1 MLQFQELTAAHG
13 DRLRGYYRNCDYRLC
28 EYSLGVKLMWR
39 DHLHPSFAEV
49 AGCLVIRN
57 CIEGEYVFDYPIAAP
72 EADVEGALR
81 AIESWCA
88 VTGTPLVLSVVP
100 EDKAQTLCLR
110 YPRCHVISERPWKDY
125 LYRTEELA
133 AFAGRRYSGQRNHIN
148 KFNKEHPGAEF
159 IPLTAENADLLA
171 AFWAD
176 YDREFQKQSPEA
188 KRELALAQ
196 DLFTYLG
203 TGMFRAGGILWEGRL
218 LAIALAE
225 KCGETL
231 VCHIEK
237 ALYSHAG
244 VSPAMVQK
252 FADCYGGDCR
262 WINREDDGRDRGL
275 RTSKL
280 QYLPAELGGKLR
292 FEVGCELDA
301 LRHIPELTTE
311 RLTLSPFTDEDK
323 AAYNTLCLDDDRN
336 RWWGYD
342 YRDDLKGELTENYFL
357 DVTRQAFANRIA
369 INFAV
374 RLEGRCIGE
383 VVLYNGDWRGTMEQG
398 CRIAPAFAGH
408 GYGTEAFAAVAD
420 WALYHLGLTRVVA
433 KCYQE
438 NAASERMLSACMRH
452 THDDETFRYFE
463 KLV

>member
-1 MLQFQELTAAHG
+1 MGL
-13 DRLRGYYRNCDYRLC
+13 
-28 EYSLGVKLMWR
+28 
-39 DHLHPSFAEV
+39 
-49 AGCLVIRN
+49 
-57 CIEGEYVFDYPIAAP
+57 
-72 EADVEGALR
+72 
-81 AIESWCA
+81 
-88 VTGTPLVLSVVP
+88 
-100 EDKAQTLCLR
+100 
-110 YPRCHVISERPWKDY
+110 
-125 LYRTEELA
+125 
-133 AFAGRRYSGQRNHIN
+133 
-148 KFNKEHPGAEF
+148 
-159 IPLTAENADLLA
+159 
-171 AFWAD
+171 
-176 YDREFQKQSPEA
+176 
-188 KRELALAQ
+188 
-196 DLFTYLG
+196 
-203 TGMFRAGGILWEGRL
+203 FRAGGILWEGRL
-218 LAIALAE
+218 LAVALAE

-244 VSPAMVQK
+244 VYPAMVQQ
-252 FADCYGGDCR
+252 FAAYYGGDCR

-280 QYLPAELGGKLR
+280 QYLPAELGSKMR

-357 DVTRQAFANRIA
+357 DVTRQDFANRIA

-383 VVLYNGDWRGTMEQG
+383 VVLYNGDWRGSMEQG
-398 CRIAPAFAGH
+398 CRIAPEFAGH

-433 KCYQE
+433 KCYKE
-438 NAASERMLSACMRH
+438 NAASERMLSFCMRH

>member
-1 MLQFQELTAAHG
+1 MLNFTPVTADAMTVM
-13 DRLRGYYRNCDYRLC
+13 RPYYENCTYRLC
-28 EYSLGVKLMWR
+28 EYSSGVKYMWR
-39 DHLHPSFAEV
+39 GHLHSEYAFTD
-49 AGCLVIRN
+49 GCLVIRN
-57 CIEGEYVFDYPIAAP
+57 CIDGVPQFDYPIPGPEGDVDAAL
-72 EADVEGALR
+72 AT
-81 AIESWCA
+81 IEDHCRRKG
-88 VTGTPLVLSVVP
+88 VRPIFSVVP
-100 EDKAQTLCLR
+100 ESEAGKLALR
-110 YPRCHVISERPWKDY
+110 WPRVTITNERAWKDY
-125 LYRTEELA
+125 LYYAEDLA
-133 AFAGRRYSGQRNHIN
+133 HFAGRHYSGQRNHIN

-244 VSPAMVQK
+244 VYPAMVQK

-323 AAYNTLCLDDDRN
+323 AAARAAHRLD
-336 RWWGYD
+336 
-342 YRDDLKGELTENYFL
+342 KP
-357 DVTRQAFANRIA
+357 AFHQ
-369 INFAV
+369 
-374 RLEGRCIGE
+374 
-383 VVLYNGDWRGTMEQG
+383 VVLNAARKRVRDVLLLGDVGDRHVRVAAFVCGLQDAK
-398 CRIAPAFAGH
+398 RVIATSRDIHYCPSPFNRSSKWSSSLLKSSTTACSS
-408 GYGTEAFAAVAD
+408 
-420 WALYHLGLTRVVA
+420 ALYSG
-433 KCYQE
+433 E
-438 NAASERMLSACMRH
+438 SSG
-452 THDDETFRYFE
+452 
-463 KLV
+463 

>member
-1 MLQFQELTAAHG
+1 MLTFTPITLEHHAL
-13 DRLRGYYRNCDYRLC
+13 LRKYYAGCDYRLC
-28 EYSLGVKLMWR
+28 EYSAGTKLMWSLYLR
-39 DHLHPSFAEV
+39 PSFAEE
-49 AGCLVIRN
+49 AGCLIVRN
-57 CIEGEYVFDYPIAAP
+57 RIDGEWAFDYPVPGPDGDVDAA
-72 EADVEGALR
+72 LT
-81 AIESWCA
+81 AIESYC
-88 VTGTPLVLSVVP
+88 TDTETPLVISVVP
-100 EDKAQTLCLR
+100 EEKAPELLLR
-110 YPRCHVISERPWKDY
+110 WPRLRMNNERNWKDY
-125 LYRTEELA
+125 LYRAEDMA
-133 AFAGRRYSGQRNHIN
+133 AFAGRKYSGQRNHIN

-159 IPLTAENADLLA
+159 IPLTVENADLLA
-171 AFWAD
+171 AFWVD
-176 YDREFQKQSPEA
+176 YQQEFQKQSPEA

-196 DLFTYLG
+196 ELFSHLDMG
-203 TGMFRAGGILWEGRL
+203 LFRAGGILWEGRL
-218 LAIALAE
+218 LAVALAE

-244 VSPAMVQK
+244 VYPAMVQQ
-252 FADCYGGDCR
+252 FAAYYGGDCR

-280 QYLPAELGGKLR
+280 QYLPVELGSKMR

-357 DVTRQAFANRIA
+357 DVTRQDFANRIA

-383 VVLYNGDWRGTMEQG
+383 VVLYNGDWRGSMEQG
-398 CRIAPAFAGH
+398 CRIAPEFAGH

-433 KCYQE
+433 KCYKE
-438 NAASERMLSACMRH
+438 NAASERMLSFCMRH